1 MLPPIKRLR
10 TDENQ
15 DESEFGTRGRGAAA
29 AAPVSSMMD
38 EFEMTDDELLFS
50 ATQVEKQTNYD
61 YDQTQPASQNPS
73 RSHIQV
79 PIFSTQTILQP
90 IPSEGNRTQIVNK
103 ELELE
108 RKLLM
113 KEGQIII
120 LEKNN
125 RLLSEKNARLT
136 REKCLLKT
144 EQDEAASAREQ
155 RLKMQLETCKSQLTF
170 NERERSELQTRYH
183 SLEIRFHESQE
194 TSNRLLREVTRLRTD
209 KPQINCQQPQQQQQQ
224 QTISSTSNHYRLLQ
238 TQSIHFSAYE
248 LLRTRTIDSS
258 TMAISSLQ
266 IILDRIRPQSITQ
279 HIWQTLVDLIFFHQQ
294 NSTLIKLQQQDLTI
308 GIDLITM
315 TAFYQMIYNILHL
328 FNNQQNRLTTNNNDR
343 QPQQQILTYEQ
354 LILILDACSHFLLN
368 TIKSTESLNKQE
380 NTSTIKKQQETE
392 PMDSGSSQRS
402 TTDSS
407 QIPFPLPVDHHTTY
421 YTAKGQCLT
430 ILKYYLSH
438 STTNKYPFGLFNRI
452 LTLYTF
458 HFKTRPSCESER
470 RKAFCAFLISLLDE
484 QQYINPYQY
493 LTAIIL
499 SLLDAS
505 PDEPNWLCSIPI
517 TDEKSSQRC
526 LCSVL
531 ITHLDSLIYLD
542 KNDNLDEY
550 IKFLL
555 SIYRL
560 QLFIYDNENFHKMEL
575 DNGQCPGLCWL
586 TLFISYGQCLSRFLF
601 HIIKPI
607 IKKQIFDLS
616 IKFVKILI
624 LFSLQLQPTTC
635 LPQQAKELQLYT
647 NPSLWHLYELMLLY
661 HHQQQQLN
669 NESINIINKQI
680 LDDQLCVFGY
690 INDVLG
696 TGNEVRQI

>member
-1 MLPPIKRLR
+1 MYPPIKRLR
-10 TDENQ
+10 TNENQ
-15 DESEFGTRGRGAAA
+15 DESNHAAGGVAA
-29 AAPVSSMMD
+29 AAPGSSMMD
-38 EFEMTDDELLFS
+38 DFEMTDDELLFS
-50 ATQVEKQTNYD
+50 ATQVEQQTNND
-61 YDQTQPASQNPS
+61 YYQAQPASQNPI
-73 RSHIQV
+73 RSHLHV
-79 PIFSTQTILQP
+79 PSLATQTVLQP
-90 IPSEGNRTQIVNK
+90 IASVGNRNENVNK

-155 RLKMQLETCKSQLTF
+155 RIKGQLDTCKSQLTF

-183 SLEIRFHESQE
+183 TLETRFHESQE

-209 KPQINCQQPQQQQQQ
+209 KPQINYQQQPQQQQQL
-224 QTISSTSNHYRLLQ
+224 TSATSNHYRLLQ
-238 TQSIHFSAYE
+238 TQLVQFSAYE

-294 NSTLIKLQQQDLTI
+294 NSTLMKLKQQDLTI

-315 TAFYQMIYNILHL
+315 TAFYQMIYNTLHL
-328 FNNQQNRLTTNNNDR
+328 FNNQKTRLTTNNND
-343 QPQQQILTYEQ
+343 QQQQQQVLTYEQ

-368 TIKSTESLNKQE
+368 TVKSTESLNKQE
-380 NTSTIKKQQETE
+380 NASTMKKQQEIE
-392 PMDSGSSQRS
+392 PMDDGSSQRS
-402 TTDSS
+402 MTDSS
-407 QIPFPLPVDHHTTY
+407 QIPFPPPVDHHTAY

-438 STTNKYPFGLFNRI
+438 STTNKYPFALFNRI

-458 HFKTRPSCESER
+458 HFKTRPTHESER

-484 QQYINPYQY
+484 QQCINPYQY

-499 SLLDAS
+499 SVLDAS
-505 PDEPNWLCSIPI
+505 PDEPDWLCAVPI
-517 TDEKSSQRC
+517 TDEISSQRC

-542 KNDNLDEY
+542 KNNDLDEY

-555 SIYRL
+555 AIYRL
-560 QLFIYDNENFHKMEL
+560 QLFIYDNEKFHKMEL

-586 TLFISYGQCLSRFLF
+586 TLFISFGQCLSRFLF
-601 HIIKPI
+601 HIIKPT

-647 NPSLWHLYELMLLY
+647 NPSLWHLYEVMLLY
-661 HHQQQQLN
+661 HHQQQSQQHN
-669 NESINIINKQI
+669 IESISIINKQV

-690 INDVLG
+690 IHDVLG
-696 TGNEVRQI
+696 TGNEIR